1 MKSNYTVF
9 YFKASPNDFFVPL
22 GTLIAFVPWFELYV
36 FLRAALGFI
45 SVSVVFSGFVL
56 SIELVEGN
64 WRTVAGICYLFPVS
78 LSYMSIAGI
87 AWLLRDWRDLQLAVS
102 LPGFLFLAVWWV
114 LPESPRWLLA
124 MGKTQEVMA
133 ILKTAAKVNGR
144 ELPHNIDKK
153 LLPTTTVEP
162 ESGSVMDLFKTHQ
175 LRKNTFLL
183 FVIWFS
189 VYLVY
194 YGLVLNVGNIGGDIY
209 INSVSI

>member
-1 MKSNYTVF
+1 
-9 YFKASPNDFFVPL
+9 
-22 GTLIAFVPWFELYV
+22 
-36 FLRAALGFI
+36 
-45 SVSVVFSGFVL
+45 
-56 SIELVEGN
+56 
-64 WRTVAGICYLFPVS
+64 
-78 LSYMSIAGI
+78 
-87 AWLLRDWRDLQLAVS
+87 
-102 LPGFLFLAVWWV
+102 
-114 LPESPRWLLA
+114 

-153 LLPTTTVEP
+153 LMPATTVEP

-183 FVIWFS
+183 FIIWFS

-209 INSVSI
+209 INSVSECANKLSNEGNCTTKQEKTKSKTRNTLCTKDNVFFALSSLKLILL